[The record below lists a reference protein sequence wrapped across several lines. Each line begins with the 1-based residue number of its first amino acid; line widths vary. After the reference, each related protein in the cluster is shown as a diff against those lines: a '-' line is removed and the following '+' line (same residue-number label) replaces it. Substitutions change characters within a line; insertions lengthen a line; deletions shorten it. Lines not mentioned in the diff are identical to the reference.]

1 MDRSSQD
8 NLTRVTHERWKDERA
23 LQPTLPVSTE
33 PTSPALSLPSSPA
46 DQSVACAPGTCSQ
59 VSARPSHLVW
69 PTNITP
75 AGAWSV
81 TPGSCAGSPRGSW
94 SASPAESCCA
104 SPFQQRRSTRVSPD
118 EDRTSSSEISGV
130 FVEARFGRDRSSS
143 DPGTWPALLATA
155 SSPSKNEDEAAPA
168 PSWPPTAAASLPL
181 RGSADEAPRAH
192 SCGTAA
198 PPAAQR
204 QAMDGSGRVHSS
216 SLQNCLHNLTLGRC
230 LQQFSASHDFIPE
243 GLRAMV
249 PLPRGHAMNKDLDLY
264 PLEYDQEPEPVN
276 TGRQGQVFV
285 SRHRASGLRCAA
297 KVVSLSR
304 QNVAALHNEVRI
316 MRRLRHPSIVSLW
329 CVFAGPERCIMVQEL
344 CTGGD
349 LLTHLAGARR
359 YSEGEARGVVRAVV
373 DALSYCHHRGVAHLD
388 VKPENLLLASS
399 ASGARLKL
407 ADWGVAQLVPR
418 GRRLRSPV
426 GTAGYTAPEVLA
438 VPRLNPRGY
447 NQAADIWSLGA
458 VAHLLLCG
466 ALPYHVP
473 AGSSFAQEL
482 VIVRRR
488 RPVVSSR
495 REWEGVSRQARDF
508 VERALEVDPDKR
520 WSAPDLARHPWFS
533 VDALAPGHGP
543 DLLEAQAKL
552 RQASLRLRGAVRTG
566 IAIGRIQRSRREQ
579 QSLQA
584 SGEGNGSRS
593 SSDTGIMAPSG
604 MDTASLAADDA

>member
-1 MDRSSQD
+1 
-8 NLTRVTHERWKDERA
+8 
-23 LQPTLPVSTE
+23 
-33 PTSPALSLPSSPA
+33 
-46 DQSVACAPGTCSQ
+46 
-59 VSARPSHLVW
+59 
-69 PTNITP
+69 
-75 AGAWSV
+75 
-81 TPGSCAGSPRGSW
+81 
-94 SASPAESCCA
+94 
-104 SPFQQRRSTRVSPD
+104 
-118 EDRTSSSEISGV
+118 
-130 FVEARFGRDRSSS
+130 
-143 DPGTWPALLATA
+143 
-155 SSPSKNEDEAAPA
+155 
-168 PSWPPTAAASLPL
+168 
-181 RGSADEAPRAH
+181 
-192 SCGTAA
+192 
-198 PPAAQR
+198 
-204 QAMDGSGRVHSS
+204 
-216 SLQNCLHNLTLGRC
+216 
-230 LQQFSASHDFIPE
+230 
-243 GLRAMV
+243 MV

-543 DLLEAQAKL
+543 DLLEAQACARKAKAPRKPRPPVNVSLSTHHRSMSNKLHVHLPSIASTWCAFSLLSCVPVLMTFGATVICTAGSCAKRACGSEAPYAQESPSVASRDPAASSKAFKL
-552 RQASLRLRGAVRTG
+552 RARGTAQGQAAIRASWHHPGWTQRRLPLMMLDGVSSQLYAPIMLHNLQVDLR
-566 IAIGRIQRSRREQ
+566 AIS
-579 QSLQA
+579 
-584 SGEGNGSRS
+584 
-593 SSDTGIMAPSG
+593 
-604 MDTASLAADDA
+604 